1 MSASYKVWLRGGL
14 IEGEYKGS
22 GLNMAMK
29 GRIGNEK
36 EERDGGVGDGDRQS
50 EKYLEIQVW
59 RQND

>member
-1 MSASYKVWLRGGL
+1 MR
-14 IEGEYKGS
+14 EEYKGS

-29 GRIGNEK
+29 GGVGNEK

-50 EKYLEIQVW
+50 EKDLEIQVW